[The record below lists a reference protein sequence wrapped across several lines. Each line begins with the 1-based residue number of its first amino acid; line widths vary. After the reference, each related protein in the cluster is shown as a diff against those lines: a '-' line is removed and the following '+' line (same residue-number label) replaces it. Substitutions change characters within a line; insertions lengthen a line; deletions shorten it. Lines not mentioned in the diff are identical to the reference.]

1 MSENMTENP
10 PRESRSE
17 RSARLAAERA
27 AAEQNGQTPP
37 DFDRLAT
44 LDPSGE
50 LSDEDRAALAA
61 LDEKQ
66 AAKVAGMRAEALAV
80 AGIEG
85 FATSETADLRT
96 ASTPVRNRKPVQQA
110 MDKVVQQAYTDWT
123 TAGRPTTWQRM
134 PVITYFVDPGIEDGK
149 DLGSLADFRKWIRA
163 GAQVAIPE
171 PYEKDG
177 KTIEPSGVRVR
188 FGKEFTLTEKMAA
201 KIGHPENAGKTVL
214 AWAAIDK
221 RHTAGTND
229 TDTE

>member
-1 MSENMTENP
+1 MSETDTR
-10 PRESRSE
+10 PRETRAE
-17 RSARLAAERA
+17 RTARLAAEREA
-27 AAEQNGQTPP
+27 AQATEPN
-37 DFDRLAT
+37 FDYLAT
-44 LDPSGE
+44 LDPSADTM
-50 LSDEDRAALAA
+50 SDEDRAALAA

-123 TAGRPTTWQRM
+123 AAGRPTTWQRM

-149 DLGSLADFRKWIRA
+149 DLGSLGDFRKWIRA
-163 GAQVAIPE
+163 GAQVAIAE

-177 KTIEPSGVRVR
+177 KAIEPSGVRVR

-221 RHTAGTND
+221 RHVAGNG

>member
-1 MSENMTENP
+1 MSESTDTQ
-10 PRESRSE
+10 PRETRAE

-27 AAEQNGQTPP
+27 AAESNGQAAP
-37 DFDRLAT
+37 DFERLAT
-44 LDPSGE
+44 LDPSAE
-50 LSDEDRAALAA
+50 MSDEDRAAFAA

-66 AAKVAGMRAEALAV
+66 AAKVAAMRAEALAV
-80 AGIEG
+80 AGIQG

-110 MDKVVQQAYTDWT
+110 MDGVVQQAYADWVA
-123 TAGRPTTWQRM
+123 AGRPTTWQRM
-134 PVITYFVDPGIEDGK
+134 PVITYFVDPGTEDGH
-149 DLGSLADFRKWIRA
+149 GSLADYRKWIRG
-163 GAQVAIPE
+163 GASVAIPE
-171 PYEKDG
+171 PFEKDG
-177 KTIEPSGVRVR
+177 KTVEPSGVRVR

-221 RHTAGTND
+221 RNTAGTNG